1 VAVLVREFELYH
13 GVAVAKIA
21 RFHADRPLR
30 VLEMRPEESWSALA
44 LEDET
49 SAFVVKHRSRPRK
62 LRRKGGGKSWRF
74 AFSQDQ
80 LARLRRL
87 RRGRRLCLALVCGGG
102 GQKAGHLEI
111 VFLLPE
117 EWRRLLDVNSFLPQ
131 WLSVQSLPRKELW
144 ISRGRTRVKIPRERL
159 DRRDPDLDA

>member
-1 VAVLVREFELYH
+1 VQAREFELYH

-21 RFHADRPLR
+21 RFHAERPLR
-30 VLEMRPEESWSALA
+30 ILEMRPEESWTALA
-44 LEDET
+44 LEDGT
-49 SAFVVKHRSRPRK
+49 GTFVVKHRSRPRK

-74 AFSQDQ
+74 AFSHDQ

-87 RRGRRLCLALVCGGG
+87 RRGKRLCLALVCGMGG
-102 GQKAGHLEI
+102 SKAGRMEI
-111 VFLLPE
+111 VFLYPE
-117 EWRRLLDVNSFLPQ
+117 EWRKLLDVSSFLPQ

-159 DRRDPDLDA
+159 DRRDRGLEA